1 MKKYAL
7 WMILA
12 LVFALVLGACTRS
25 ASGAMPPT
33 PTAGMNEFPTP
44 VPTGVANISA
54 TQTAVAMPPQTGG
67 GEAAPQPTPIPLA
80 TLMPT
85 PRPTPIPTA
94 TPKPITTTGS
104 AATPIAT
111 TVPSTY
117 TLHEG
122 EFPYCLA
129 RRFNIDPDAL
139 LRANG
144 LARGQIVYPGKTL
157 TIPTN
162 ANPFPYQR
170 ALRAHPTT
178 YVVQY
183 GDTLYSIACKFGD
196 VWPEAIAAANN
207 LSLDATL
214 TPGQTLQIP

>member
-7 WMILA
+7 WLIFA

-25 ASGAMPPT
+25 ASGSVPPT
-33 PTAGMNEFPTP
+33 PTASGMGGFPTP

-67 GEAAPQPTPIPLA
+67 GEAEAQPTPIPLA

-85 PRPTPIPTA
+85 ATPIPLPTA
-94 TPKPITTTGS
+94 TPKPGVTA
-104 AATPIAT
+104 AATKVSHE
-111 TVPSTY
+111 VPAKY

-129 RRFNIDPDAL
+129 RRFNIDPDDL

-144 LARGQIVYPGKTL
+144 LVRGQTVYPGKTL
-157 TIPTN
+157 IIPEG
-162 ANPFPYQR
+162 AKPFPYQR

-178 YVVQY
+178 YIVQY
-183 GDTLYSIACKFGD
+183 GDTLYTIACKFGD
-196 VWPEAIAAANN
+196 VWPEDIAAANG
-207 LSLDATL
+207 LSLNATL